1 MISEELKSK
10 LKNVDRETQHVFF
23 VKMLYE
29 LKGFDGFKDFVLF
42 GINQT
47 EKKEKLVAFSVVFSN
62 KEIKELFK
70 TDEEKIQFN
79 ALLKVW
85 LDELEKNMR
94 FEIGE

>member
-1 MISEELKSK
+1 MTSEELKSA
-10 LKNVDRETQHVFF
+10 LKNVDRETQYVFF
-23 VKMLYE
+23 IKMLYE
-29 LKGFDGFKDFVLF
+29 LNGFDGFKDFVLF

-62 KEIKELFK
+62 KEIKEFFK

-94 FEIGE
+94 IEIGE

>member
-1 MISEELKSK
+1 MISEDLKSA
-10 LKNVDRETQHVFF
+10 LKNVDRETQYVFF
-23 VKMLYE
+23 IKMLYE
-29 LKGFDGFKDFVLF
+29 FNGFDGFKDFVLF

-47 EKKEKLVAFSVVFSN
+47 ERKEKLVAFSVVFSN

-70 TDEEKIQFN
+70 TNEEKIQFN

-94 FEIGE
+94 IEIGE

>member
-10 LKNVDRETQHVFF
+10 LKNDNNFTQHVFF
-23 VKMLYE
+23 IKMLYE
-29 LKGFDGFKDFVLF
+29 LNGFDSFKDFILF
-42 GINQT
+42 GINET
-47 EKKEKLVAFSVVFSN
+47 VEKEELVAFHIIFSN

-94 FEIGE
+94 IEIGE